1 MKIEKVEKKKRALV
15 PDMSI
20 ARKGDL
26 DMMGL
31 RALAEKHPETFF
43 ARMEDLIAQG
53 KLTLRMIP
61 DLKALFR
68 AFAFVNVEQRVD
80 IAGEVR
86 TILTSA
92 FPLLM
97 GNLVVAAINAA
108 YDQVPTVG
116 QELVTDMESNKK
128 FTHIAKLHALTHQ
141 NLDTKEG
148 DDFPLISASESYVV
162 IGHRRKGFR
171 YRLSQESLDE
181 GPEGFA
187 LLIDQGG
194 EIAADVIEEHT
205 LLKVTDH
212 DGSAAAGSNH
222 VYRPNGVGRALY
234 RNAGAQE
241 ETSQTPLGT
250 RLENNPLVDATDLD
264 NLRAL
269 LAAALNTRRTR
280 ISIPMSSCKL
290 LTPDALMGVADKI
303 LGSELTPGT
312 VNEVNNWGPRGRH
325 RPSPRSTPK
334 LDDLSASA
342 YYLGWFE
349 RQFIRKWKV
358 RLETVS
364 VYADPLEYLRSRT
377 AWEGRLAWD
386 VEIGA
391 RDDVYVY
398 QALAAATAPKDEA

>member
-26 DMMGL
+26 DMPGL

-43 ARMEDLIAQG
+43 ARMEDLIAEG

-108 YDQVPTVG
+108 YDQVPTLG

-141 NLDTKEG
+141 QYDTKEG

-205 LLKVTDH
+205 LKKVTDH
-212 DGSAAAGSNH
+212 DGSAAAGSDH
-222 VYRPNGVGRALY
+222 VYRPGGVGTALY
-234 RNAGAQE
+234 TTTAGA
-241 ETSQTPLGT
+241 QTPLGT

-264 NLRAL
+264 NLREL
-269 LAAALNTRRTR
+269 LAAALNTRGTR
-280 ISIPMSSCKL
+280 ISIPMSVCKL
-290 LTPDALMGVADKI
+290 LVPDALLGVADKI
-303 LGSELTPGT
+303 LQSELTPGT

-325 RPSPRSTPK
+325 RPGSRSTSK

-349 RQFIRKWKV
+349 RQFVRKWKV

-391 RDDVYVY
+391 RDNVYVY
-398 QALAAATAPKDEA
+398 QSLAGATAPKDEA